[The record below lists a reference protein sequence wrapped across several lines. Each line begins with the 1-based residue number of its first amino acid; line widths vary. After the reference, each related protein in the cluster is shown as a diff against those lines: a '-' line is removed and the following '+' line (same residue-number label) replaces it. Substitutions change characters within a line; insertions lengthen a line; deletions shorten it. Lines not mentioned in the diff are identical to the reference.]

1 MSLTTDGRRGEKR
14 LLIVG
19 GGIAGLTLGRALQQV
34 GLAFDLIERAPQ
46 PAGGAGIMLGW
57 NAVQLLASL
66 GLEQPLLKLGQRF
79 EQARIVDPQGRAL
92 QTVSLPQVHPHA
104 YGLGLFRP
112 DLHRTLAA
120 GLPVKWG
127 VALEGLHIEA
137 GAGGVRVQLSGG
149 EERHYAAV
157 IGADGLHSRVRE
169 QGFGVAGPVYSGYTC
184 WRFVAESPLAL
195 APTEWWGAGRRIG
208 LVATGQGRVYG
219 YATLNAPAGKHRDAA
234 GSAALLRRLFA
245 DFALPLALPETDAGL
260 IHHDLYELRRHH
272 WVRGPLAL
280 VGDAAHAM
288 TPNLGQG
295 AALGIE
301 DAAVLARA
309 LQRYSPGPHAFAVYE
324 QVRRNR
330 VAALA
335 RTSRIL
341 GRAGQWEHPLLV
353 TLRNASLASTPQ
365 WVPEAQLR
373 GQLVGPGTPRPT
385 GCWTKP

>member
-1 MSLTTDGRRGEKR
+1 MPCSCWRPWAWSGR
-14 LLIVG
+14 
-19 GGIAGLTLGRALQQV
+19 
-34 GLAFDLIERAPQ
+34 
-46 PAGGAGIMLGW
+46 
-57 NAVQLLASL
+57 
-66 GLEQPLLKLGQRF
+66 PLLKLGQRF

-92 QTVSLPQVHPHA
+92 QTVSLPQVHPRA

-120 GLPVKWG
+120 GLPVRWG
-127 VALEGLHIEA
+127 VALEGLHVEA
-137 GAGGVRVQLSGG
+137 GADGVRVQLSGG

-260 IHHDLYELRRHH
+260 IHHDPYELRRHH
-272 WVRGPLAL
+272 WIRGPLAL

-309 LQRYSPGPHAFAVYE
+309 LQRYGPGPHAFAVYE

-330 VAALA
+330 VATLA
-335 RTSRIL
+335 RTSRVL
-341 GRAGQWEHPLLV
+341 GRVGQWEHPLLV
-353 TLRNASLASTPQ
+353 TLRNASLVSTPP

-373 GQLVGPGTPRPT
+373 SQLLGAGTPRPGALGGIT
-385 GCWTKP
+385 RG